1 MASLREIR
9 LRVDSVKSTKK
20 ITYAMK
26 LVAAA
31 KLKRAQEAAQRGRSY
46 TLQLN
51 EMLSGLVSEL
61 GVDGVSSPF
70 LVNSDVNS
78 QSNKGTSSKAL
89 LVIFG
94 GARGLC
100 GGYNTNLHRAMEVWI
115 ASQNSSSGKAG
126 KRELEILTVGRKPA
140 EYCRR
145 VGRKTLKSFEEVPED
160 AAKWPIEEAATLIEE
175 RFLSGEV
182 SEVYFLVTKFK
193 SAISMTPTVA
203 KLLPMDA
210 GSLAAQALLDQ
221 GSAKT
226 AAATNTGVTLFEPSA
241 QQVFAAILPR
251 LLRSKLR
258 QGAFDAKASETGA
271 RMTAMDAATK
281 NAGELIDKLTRLRNK
296 LRQNGIT
303 SQLLD
308 IVGGAEAVNN

>member
-31 KLKRAQEAAQRGRSY
+31 KLKRAQEAAQRGRTY

-51 EMLSGLVSEL
+51 EMLLGLVSEL
-61 GVDGVSSPF
+61 GMDGVSSPF
-70 LVNSDVNS
+70 LVNTDVNS
-78 QSNKGTSSKAL
+78 DSKKGTSNKAL
-89 LVIFG
+89 LVVFG

-115 ASQNSSSGKAG
+115 TSQNSSSGKTE

-160 AAKWPIEEAATLIEE
+160 AAKWPIEEAAKLIEE

-182 SEVYFLVTKFK
+182 SEVFFLVTKFK

-221 GSAKT
+221 GSPTSAI
-226 AAATNTGVTLFEPSA
+226 ATKTGVTLFEPSA

>member
-9 LRVDSVKSTKK
+9 LRVDSVKNTKK

-31 KLKRAQEAAQRGRSY
+31 KLKRAQEAAQRGRAY
-46 TLQLN
+46 TDQLN
-51 EMLSGLVSEL
+51 QMVSALVAEL
-61 GVDGVSSPF
+61 GADGVSSPF
-70 LVNSDVNS
+70 LAAGDAASAGAGNPSAS
-78 QSNKGTSSKAL
+78 PKAL
-89 LVIFG
+89 IVVFG

-100 GGYNTNLHRAMEVWI
+100 GGYNTNLHRQLELWI
-115 ASQNSSSGKAG
+115 KEQGS
-126 KRELEILTVGRKPA
+126 KREIEILTVGRKPA

-145 VGRKTLKSFEEVPED
+145 VGKSYIKAFEDVPED
-160 AAKWPIEEAATLIEE
+160 AAKWPIEETAKIVEE

-182 SEVYFLVTKFK
+182 NEVYFLFTKFK
-193 SAISMTPTVA
+193 SAISMTPTVL

-210 GSLAAQALLDQ
+210 SSLVATASAAPSS
-221 GSAKT
+221 GTKP
-226 AAATNTGVTLFEPSA
+226 GMTLFEPTA
-241 QQVFAAILPR
+241 QDVFAGILPR

-308 IVGGAEAVNN
+308 IVGGAEAVNQ

>member
-9 LRVDSVKSTKK
+9 LRVDSVKNTKK

-31 KLKRAQEAAQRGRSY
+31 KLKRAQEAAQRGRAY
-46 TLQLN
+46 TDQLN
-51 EMLSGLVSEL
+51 QMVSALVAEL
-61 GVDGVSSPF
+61 GTDGISSPF
-70 LVNSDVNS
+70 FASQENSHA
-78 QSNKGTSSKAL
+78 SSKAKAL
-89 LVIFG
+89 IVVFG

-100 GGYNTNLHRAMEVWI
+100 GGYNTNLNRQLELWI
-115 ASQNSSSGKAG
+115 KEQSE
-126 KRELEILTVGRKPA
+126 RRDVEIVIVGRKPA

-145 VGRKTLKSFEEVPED
+145 VGRSYVKAFEDAPED
-160 AAKWPIEEAATLIEE
+160 AAKWPIEETAKIIEE
-175 RFLSGEV
+175 KFLAGEV
-182 SEVYFLVTKFK
+182 SEVHFLSTKFK
-193 SAISMTPTVA
+193 SAISMTPTVT

-210 GSLAAQALLDQ
+210 SALISTATVASGTSSGTAQDTKAEASNSGL
-221 GSAKT
+221 
-226 AAATNTGVTLFEPSA
+226 TLFEPSA
-241 QQVFAAILPR
+241 QEVFAAILPR

-281 NAGELIDKLTRLRNK
+281 NAGELIEKLTRLRNK

-308 IVGGAEAVNN
+308 IVGGAEAVNQ

>member
-9 LRVDSVKSTKK
+9 LRVDSVKNTKK

-31 KLKRAQEAAQRGRSY
+31 KLKRAQEAAQRGRLY
-46 TLQLN
+46 TDQLN
-51 EMLSGLVSEL
+51 QMAAALISEL
-61 GVDGVSSPF
+61 GSDGITSPYLATEEGTESS
-70 LVNSDVNS
+70 
-78 QSNKGTSSKAL
+78 SSRRKKAL
-89 LVIFG
+89 LLVFG
-94 GARGLC
+94 GGRGLC
-100 GGYNTNLHRAMEVWI
+100 GGYNTNLNRQLEVWV
-115 ASQNSSSGKAG
+115 KETE
-126 KRELEILTVGRKPA
+126 RTCDVELVLVGRKPA

-145 VGRKTLKSFEEVPED
+145 VGRPYLEAFEQVPED
-160 AAKWPIEEAATLIEE
+160 AAKWPIEEVAALIE
-175 RFLSGEV
+175 RKFLAGEV
-182 SEVYFLVTKFK
+182 NEVFFLFTKFK
-193 SAISMTPTVA
+193 SAISMTPTISRV
-203 KLLPMDA
+203 LPMDA
-210 GSLAAQALLDQ
+210 SALVVAQP
-221 GSAKT
+221 T
-226 AAATNTGVTLFEPSA
+226 AAGSSTSNGVTLFEPSA
-241 QQVFAAILPR
+241 QEVFSALLPR

>member
-9 LRVDSVKSTKK
+9 LRVDSVKNTKK

-31 KLKRAQEAAQRGRSY
+31 KLKRAQEAAQRGRAY
-46 TLQLN
+46 TDQLN
-51 EMLSGLVSEL
+51 QMVSALIAEL
-61 GVDGVSSPF
+61 GTEGISSPF
-70 LVNSDVNS
+70 FASHERAATN
-78 QSNKGTSSKAL
+78 NKARAL
-89 LVIFG
+89 IVVFG

-100 GGYNTNLHRAMEVWI
+100 GGYNTNLNRQLELWI
-115 ASQNSSSGKAG
+115 KEQTGR
-126 KRELEILTVGRKPA
+126 REIEIVIVGRKPA

-145 VGRKTLKSFEEVPED
+145 VGRGYVKAFEDAPED
-160 AAKWPIEEAATLIEE
+160 AAKWPIEETAKIIEDK
-175 RFLSGEV
+175 FLAGDV
-182 SEVYFLVTKFK
+182 DEVYFLCTKFK
-193 SAISMTPTVA
+193 SAISMTPTVS

-210 GSLAAQALLDQ
+210 SALITSAGSVQ
-221 GSAKT
+221 GLKADASMS
-226 AAATNTGVTLFEPSA
+226 GVTLFEPSA
-241 QQVFAAILPR
+241 QEVFAALLPR

-281 NAGELIDKLTRLRNK
+281 NAGELIEKLTRLRNK

-308 IVGGAEAVNN
+308 IVGGAEAVNQ